1 MSQISRLK
9 DSEISNGNL
18 IDANDLDAEFNA
30 LYNESNSQ
38 DTRITAVEA
47 ASVSASGNN
56 TLTGTNTF
64 SHATIPIKTDIIAE
78 RTAAAGVTID
88 SVLLKDGMA
97 TLAGTPTVT
106 GQLGYASNLFRAH
119 NGTSA
124 FYLPMV
130 LTPSGNGS
138 KVLAVNSGGTGWEYI
153 ATPSTIS
160 SYLSTG
166 QTITSAGTVTLT
178 HSLGYYPKFYHYYLK
193 CTDAAGEAGYAQNDF
208 VEVYAGGEVRSTST
222 SHGFSVKPTTTQLV
236 IRYASDAN
244 VFMIP
249 HATTGDATS
258 LTNSKWQLFVEAFR
272 F

>member
-1 MSQISRLK
+1 MSQISRLR

-18 IDANDLDAEFNA
+18 INADDLDAEFNA

-56 TLTGTNTF
+56 TFTGTNTF

-88 SVLLKDGMA
+88 SVLLKDGMVKVSGDPA
-97 TLAGTPTVT
+97 ANGT
-106 GQLGYASNLFRAH
+106 LGYTSNLAKFYA
-119 NGTSA
+119 NGA
-124 FYLPMV
+124 AYWLP
-130 LTPSGNGS
+130 LLPTPSGNGS
-138 KVLAVNSGGTGWEYI
+138 KALAVNSGGTGWEYI